1 MLYMYTFDMN
11 GLSCQAEG
19 LALQLRAFAGCESES
34 PKAQGHRRG

>member
-11 GLSCQAEG
+11 GTEAEG